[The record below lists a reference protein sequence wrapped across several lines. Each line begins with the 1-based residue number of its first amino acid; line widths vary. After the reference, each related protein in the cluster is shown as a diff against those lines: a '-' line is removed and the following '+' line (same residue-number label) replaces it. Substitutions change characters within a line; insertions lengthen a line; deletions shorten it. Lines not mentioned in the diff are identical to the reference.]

1 MKKRG
6 IFFLVA
12 GPAGVGKTT
21 LLQRL
26 LEEEK
31 DLVKAVSVTT
41 RKPRQGEVDGVAYHF
56 WDTERFGEAAQR
68 GEFLE
73 FAQVHQN
80 YYGTLSRFVEEQLA
94 AGLDVVKDID
104 VQGVDQI
111 RRLKQFNYPKAVTI
125 FVLPPSKE
133 ELHARLKGR
142 DSEDAIS
149 LALRIAAA
157 DHELERAPDYDYWVV
172 NDSLQEAVAKMKA
185 IRLAEHCRNRG
196 GSDGHEGT

>member
-142 DSEDAIS
+142 DSEDGITITG
-149 LALRIAAA
+149 L
-157 DHELERAPDYDYWVV
+157 
-172 NDSLQEAVAKMKA
+172 
-185 IRLAEHCRNRG
+185 
-196 GSDGHEGT
+196 